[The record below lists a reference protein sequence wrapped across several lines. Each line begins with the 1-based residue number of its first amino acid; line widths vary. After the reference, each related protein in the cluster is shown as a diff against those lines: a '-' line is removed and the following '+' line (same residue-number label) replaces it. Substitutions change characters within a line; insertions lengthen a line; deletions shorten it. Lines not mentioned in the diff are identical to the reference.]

1 MVLFTPKG
9 KIRKFKTVKDIV
21 DTFCRCRLTLYT
33 KRKNWLVNELDRKL
47 TLAKNKMR
55 YLQDVMNQSLVIFKI
70 PEVDII
76 QELETKNFDKLG
88 KKVNYD
94 YLLNMS
100 NRSFTKDKLE
110 TLKKEIDD
118 YENEKHTIMNT
129 SPEDIWLRELK
140 NLSTNYKKW
149 IKKMT
154 Y

>member
-1 MVLFTPKG
+1 M
-9 KIRKFKTVKDIV
+9 KI
-21 DTFCRCRLTLYT
+21 
-33 KRKNWLVNELDRKL
+33 
-47 TLAKNKMR
+47 
-55 YLQDVMNQSLVIFKI
+55 
-70 PEVDII
+70 
-76 QELETKNFDKLG
+76 
-88 KKVNYD
+88 NYD

-118 YENEKHTIMNT
+118 YENEKQTIMNT